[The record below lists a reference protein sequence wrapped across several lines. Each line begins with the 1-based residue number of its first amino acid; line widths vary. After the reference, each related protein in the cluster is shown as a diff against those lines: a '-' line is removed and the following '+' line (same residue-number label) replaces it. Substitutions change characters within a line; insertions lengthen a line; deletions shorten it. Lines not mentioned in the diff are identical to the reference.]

1 MVYEASKGAIH
12 AASDIRRNDVQVQHL
27 FLTLDCYESPFFR
40 LVRRSAPL
48 KPSIIDVTAVG
59 DLPYKGSWSVVSRAI
74 AHSFSGELK
83 YEPVRRAPVFAV
95 ELIPLREW
103 QKVTGEY
110 GSATVGHQNSYR

>member
-1 MVYEASKGAIH
+1 MHGPLFETYQSPTDSPDEAVTKG
-12 AASDIRRNDVQVQHL
+12 RGL
-27 FLTLDCYESPFFR
+27 Y
-40 LVRRSAPL
+40 
-48 KPSIIDVTAVG
+48 
-59 DLPYKGSWSVVSRAI
+59 VSRAI

-110 GSATVGHQNSYR
+110 GSATAGHQNSSR